1 MIKKKKLLFLYY
13 SYHEYSEKIINA
25 LEDLNFEVNSFS
37 LTPKMNFFEK
47 LINILTKDKYFNKK
61 LIQKQKRFF
70 SYLTENIYDYIFVLN
85 CGRFDSDSLDYL
97 KRKFSKLNPVFIS
110 AYTKE
115 NIEELKEKIKQNIK

>member
-70 SYLTENIYDYIFVLN
+70 SYLTENIYDYKI
-85 CGRFDSDSLDYL
+85 GRAH
-97 KRKFSKLNPVFIS
+97 V
-110 AYTKE
+110 
-115 NIEELKEKIKQNIK
+115 